1 MTRLA
6 STGWASALLGLA
18 FTGAAA
24 AQTAPADTTT
34 PTPTDDT
41 VNDDGVQDDG
51 SLDKNV
57 NTNPNTHTNTHN
69 NTPGPNADV
78 DVDTSAGVNA
88 DANGVDAD
96 ANIDTT
102 RTDGTSPADVD
113 VNVRTPDPVVT
124 SNADYVVPPTNT
136 VIVDDDDDDG
146 YNPLSGIGIALAAGG
161 GAGGFTDDTMSNT
174 TDVGGDWDV
183 RLTLG
188 TRSPIAFEGSY
199 IGSAQNITALGLD
212 DDAVLV
218 GNGMQGALRVNATL
232 DLPVQPFAF
241 GGVAWRRYDLTNT
254 DTNLSDVAGSDDVLE
269 VPLGIGIAGRWGGFM
284 LDARGEYRLSS
295 DEDLIP
301 SQNRVA
307 ENADMNRWG
316 VKGTVGVEF

>member
-18 FTGAAA
+18 FTSVAA

-34 PTPTDDT
+34 PTPTPTDDT
-41 VNDDGVQDDG
+41 VTGVQDDD

-69 NTPGPNADV
+69 NTPGP
-78 DVDTSAGVNA
+78 
-88 DANGVDAD
+88 DAD
-96 ANIDTT
+96 ANVDAHGNVDANANVGADANLDTT
-102 RTDGTSPADVD
+102 RTDATAPADVD

-136 VIVDDDDDDG
+136 VIVDDDDDG
-146 YNPLSGIGIALAAGG
+146 AYNPLSGIGIAIAAGG
-161 GAGGFTDDTMSNT
+161 GAGGFTDATMSDT
-174 TDVGGDWDV
+174 TDIGGDWDV
-183 RLTLG
+183 RLTVG
-188 TRSPIAFEGSY
+188 TRSPLAFEGSY

-212 DDAVLV
+212 NDAILV

-241 GGVAWRRYDLTNT
+241 GGVAWRRYDLTRA

-269 VPLGIGIAGRWGGFM
+269 VPLGIGIAGRWSGFM

-295 DEDLIP
+295 DEDLVP
-301 SQNRVA
+301 SQNRVGD
-307 ENADMNRWG
+307 NADMNRWG